1 MAYGAGAAGTDY
13 GFFNLFGD
21 YQDNASFGDLE
32 DWALE
37 QINRAEGGGTYTRYS
52 EVKPAG
58 WSGAPDSIQQSPGST
73 NAAKVIVAYW
83 LAGAAQEGRYY
94 GWSTEAVDA
103 LLTAAKGFFDA
114 GVEGAD
120 KWWSSLSGKSRRTST
135 ISEVFTSGGEE
146 LATIAA
152 SQPPLKSY
160 DTYLLKF
167 QQMGDVDSIT
177 FNKKMADASNLGMG
191 EAIVGTV
198 AGSAK
203 DVAYFATGGQ
213 VGSGGALVAEM
224 EREKDRA
231 KKRREDLRPFLIA
244 GGVALTIGTIWF
256 LFKKD

>member
-1 MAYGAGAAGTDY
+1 MAYGAGAAGADY
-13 GFFNLFGD
+13 GFLNLFGD
-21 YQDNASFGDLE
+21 YQDNASVGDLE

-37 QINRAEGGGTYTRYS
+37 QINRAEGGGTYASYF
-52 EVKPAG
+52 EVVPAG
-58 WSGAPDSIQQSPGST
+58 PHRAAPDSIQQSPGSSY
-73 NAAKVIVAYW
+73 AAKLIVAYW

-94 GWSTEAVDA
+94 GWSNEAVDA
-103 LLTAAKGFFDA
+103 LITAAKGFFDA

-120 KWWSSLSGKSRRTST
+120 NWTSRLMSFSTSD
-135 ISEVFTSGGEE
+135 ISEVFTSGGEA

-177 FNKKMADASNLGMG
+177 YNKKMADAAYLGMG
-191 EAIVGTV
+191 EAIAGTL

-231 KKRREDLRPFLIA
+231 NKRRDDLRPFLIA